1 MLNRR
6 HIRIKI
12 LQSFYAYFQS
22 ENKDIL
28 KGEKELMH
36 SMQRIY
42 DLYLYLI
49 QLFIALKR
57 QSFIKLEESKRSR
70 FIEKN
75 GTDFSSNFCNNEL
88 IKSLENSKN
97 LEKICRNR
105 KISWEGD
112 LENDLAK
119 KLFKHLVDTQTFK
132 EILTSDKNDFINQK
146 QLLIKLFKEDICN
159 FSLLQHFFDEKSIYW
174 QDDLDHVAS
183 MVIKTLKNIS
193 SDGNVEIMQ
202 LWKDDEEEFARN
214 LFRKSIIQKE
224 DNDDILEK
232 YSKNWESDRLAK
244 MDNYLMNLA
253 MTEANEFSSIPLK
266 VTLNEYI
273 EISKYYS
280 TPKSNGFINGLLD
293 KIFNDLKKQGKIK
306 KSGRGLIE

>member
-119 KLFKHLVDTQTFK
+119 KLFKHLVDKQTFK